1 MLYRQVIH
9 PTLISKEEHIDE
21 LMEKWKE
28 QGYHLGVKYTKVAA
42 QKLTKTVIETA
53 IAGGGGLVETLR
65 HSYSMNDLRRVPHS
79 DENPYYSYYR
89 ESDADQRIMP
99 RSWHE
104 GSRHQQLE
112 EEGDDDQIQI
122 RQVRGRRR
130 RAQTGSLLALTNE
143 SDSNEYASD
152 TSDTYR
158 KRGTSTRQK
167 AYTSSSSLSRTGTVY
182 ATLPRKT
189 RSTRPI
195 GGDNQPALKTQLVNK
210 GSMIT
215 RENEKGKS
223 VRPISVSPV
232 KKMTKRPL
240 KNTMESKKELNL
252 KNEVK
257 GKVRQGKITKK
268 EPIKENKLHEPED
281 PDDLKGE
288 TFDMTD
294 ITDERKDSKGKCEI
308 S

>member
-1 MLYRQVIH
+1 M
-9 PTLISKEEHIDE
+9 
-21 LMEKWKE
+21 
-28 QGYHLGVKYTKVAA
+28 
-42 QKLTKTVIETA
+42 IETA

-104 GSRHQQLE
+104 GSRHQQLD

-122 RQVRGRRR
+122 REVRGRRR
-130 RAQTGSLLALTNE
+130 RAQTGSFLALTNG

-152 TSDTYR
+152 TSDNYR

-167 AYTSSSSLSRTGTVY
+167 AYTSSSSLPRTGTVY

-195 GGDNQPALKTQLVNK
+195 GGDNQPAIKTQSVNK
-210 GSMIT
+210 GSMIP
-215 RENEKGKS
+215 RENEKGKT
-223 VRPISVSPV
+223 VRPISVSPM
-232 KKMTKRPL
+232 KKMTKRPS
-240 KNTMESKKELNL
+240 KSPMVSKKELNSN
-252 KNEVK
+252 NEMK
-257 GKVRQGKITKK
+257 RKTRQGKITKK
-268 EPIKENKLHEPED
+268 EAIKENKLQ
-281 PDDLKGE
+281 
-288 TFDMTD
+288 
-294 ITDERKDSKGKCEI
+294 
-308 S
+308 